1 MRTSSKSNFWA
12 VAVLL
17 SGAAAF
23 GTACGG
29 SGDDSRATGGSG
41 NATTGGS
48 SSTAGTSSSTGGSS
62 VASAGSG
69 SGGSAATACDPSQTC
84 CPTTVCKCPY
94 PQGDGTTDV
103 IDNMDDGTSKFKL
116 GSDISV
122 MAASGYWDLSKGAD
136 SGTVSGLTG
145 STTDTQ
151 AVTPVAPGANN
162 TAMALHF
169 TGMNLTAWGSALA
182 AELSNGCPFD
192 ASKYGG
198 ITFYA
203 KGTSTVFEGT
213 NKLLVLV
220 GNPEYIP
227 TENGGFCND
236 SPSLMPPDPNC
247 YARQRA
253 TIDLTPDWKQY
264 TIAWGDLQAPSYL
277 PTEAPFGPDRVRDIV
292 FNASGPSGGTMN
304 AAGQPFASA
313 SFDIWIDEL
322 AFVPMGATS
331 VGLSGSGGASSAGGA
346 SAGGASAGGAS
357 AAAGTGGAAAGSGG
371 TAGN

>member
-1 MRTSSKSNFWA
+1 MRTSSKSCFWA

-23 GTACGG
+23 ASACGG
-29 SGDDSRATGGSG
+29 SGDDTRTPTATAGSG

-48 SSTAGTSSSTGGSS
+48 TSVAGTSSSVGGSS
-62 VASAGSG
+62 VATGGSG
-69 SGGSAATACDPSQTC
+69 TGGSTATACDPSQTC

-94 PQGDGTTDV
+94 PQGDGTTDS
-103 IDNMDDGTSKFKL
+103 IDNMEDGTSKFKTANL
-116 GSDISV
+116 
-122 MAASGYWDLSKGAD
+122 MTAAGYWDLSKGAD
-136 SGTVSGLTG
+136 SGTVAGLTG

-151 AVTPVAPGANN
+151 AITPDATTGANN
-162 TAMALHF
+162 TTHSMHF

-247 YARQRA
+247 YARHRV
-253 TIDLTPDWKQY
+253 TIDLTADWKQY
-264 TIAWGDLQAPSYL
+264 TVAWSDLQPPSYF
-277 PTEAPFGPDRVRDIV
+277 TTGHPFGPDRVRDIV
-292 FNASGPSGGTMN
+292 FNASGPSGGTMD

-313 SFDIWIDEL
+313 SFDVWIDEL
-322 AFVPMGATS
+322 AFVPTGATS
-331 VGLSGSGGASSAGGA
+331 VGLSGTGGASSTTGRRQRGRRDGIRRYWRRGGRRH
-346 SAGGASAGGAS
+346 GGRQLS
-357 AAAGTGGAAAGSGG
+357 
-371 TAGN
+371 NR